1 MNKTFK
7 DFLFSKR
14 ILVNDT
20 SVGTLTDFERT
31 LVMMK
36 LAIDYGYLIKKGEE
50 LVDKYIL
57 GYVKEK
63 VDGVNVPPAFYKGFP
78 ASVRLLTSEEK
89 LLDQLVHY
97 INTYGLGN
105 FDEAGHSIFE
115 QEIERTVL
123 TEKHDPIQFVVLSE
137 EDAVIELTTIVRDML
152 ANTRPLNNTQCEV
165 IREFYAFMPD
175 VLMAIPIASKAT
187 AIELL
192 VTTRDIRFSSNI
204 SLSDVPKVV
213 EKICYDNSGK
223 ANLKK
228 LNLCNKDRKF
238 ISKLL
243 DYFFISDRCH
253 ANDIA
258 ACSER
263 KKIWCGLLHHIHYTA
278 KNDAAIRFLNVMRG
292 NKNVSN
298 LSKIEN
304 FMRDGLVVQAAQMA
318 VNTKGSS
325 YVLRNL
331 NYFLS
336 RCNCSDEV
344 EGVIKCLDTSCST
357 IALMQ
362 LYYNYLTYSG
372 SNSARVFSFVKN
384 GLMKTHVETDEECNR
399 RKSVVLEPIRKYAC
413 AVLKDLICES
423 LKNKLGKVYL
433 DPDMS
438 KLAIPLYAATG
449 ESGLGIL
456 STGSRLPINSYNIR
470 AFTYWENVD
479 DIDLSCIVVN
489 EDGSQDEFS
498 WRTIHSKTSEAI
510 TFSGDQTSGF
520 YGGSEFF
527 DVDINL
533 LKKQNPNAKYIV
545 FCNNVFSGVA
555 FKDCICRAGYMLRE
569 DLDAGQIY
577 EPKTVK
583 SSYNIT
589 ADSTFAYLF
598 AIDLDTN
605 ELVWLNQSVN
615 KHVCVAGT
623 QRMDYLN
630 KYLELAN
637 VLNYE
642 FLFKAMA
649 SELVD
654 NIEDADVVVSDSYN
668 GEKSVI
674 RSYDLEKVAALI

>member
-1 MNKTFK
+1 MHNIFK
-7 DFLFSKR
+7 DFLFSKH

-20 SVGTLTDFERT
+20 GVNTLTDSERA

-63 VDGVNVPPAFYKGFP
+63 VDGTNVPQAFYKGFP

-89 LLDQLVHY
+89 LLDQLIHH

-115 QEIERTVL
+115 QEIERTAL

-137 EDAVIELTTIVRDML
+137 EDAVIELTAIVRDML
-152 ANTRPLNNTQCEV
+152 TNTRPLNNTQYEV

-175 VLMAIPIASKAT
+175 VLMALPIASKAT

-192 VTTRDIRFSSNI
+192 VNTRDIRFCCNI

-213 EKICYDNSGK
+213 EKICFHNSGK

-253 ANDIA
+253 ASDIA
-258 ACSER
+258 TCSER

-278 KNDAAIRFLNVMRG
+278 KNGAAIRFLNVMRS

-304 FMRDGLVVQAAQMA
+304 FMRDGLVVQAAQTA

-336 RCNCSDEV
+336 RCSCSDEV

-362 LYYNYLTYSG
+362 LYYNYLTYSD

-384 GLMKTHVETDEECNR
+384 GLMKTHVETNEERNR
-399 RKSVVLEPIRKYAC
+399 RKSIVLEPIRKYAC

-433 DPDMS
+433 DSDMR

-470 AFTYWENVD
+470 AFTYWEKVD

-489 EDGSQDEFS
+489 KDGSQVEFS
-498 WRTIHSKTSEAI
+498 WRTMYDNTTSAI
-510 TFSGDQTSGF
+510 AYSGDQTSGF

-533 LKKQNPNAKYIV
+533 LKKQNPGAKYIV
-545 FCNNVFSGVA
+545 FCNNVYSDA
-555 FKDCICRAGYMLRE
+555 TFKDCICRAGYMLRE
-569 DLDAGQIY
+569 DLGAGQIY

-598 AIDLDTN
+598 AIDLNTN

-615 KHVCVAGT
+615 GRVHVAGT
-623 QRMDYLN
+623 KKIDYLN

-649 SELVD
+649 SELV
-654 NIEDADVVVSDSYN
+654 NNVEDADVVVSDSYN
-668 GEKSVI
+668 GEKPVI
-674 RSYDLEKVAALI
+674 RSYDLEKVVALM